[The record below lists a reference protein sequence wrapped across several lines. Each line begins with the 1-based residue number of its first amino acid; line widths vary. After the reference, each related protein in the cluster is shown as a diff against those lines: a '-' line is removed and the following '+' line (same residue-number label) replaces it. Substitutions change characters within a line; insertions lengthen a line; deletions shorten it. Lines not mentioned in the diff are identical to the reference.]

1 MSEKEASNNEE
12 LQEEKN
18 GNQNPETTEE
28 TSVEQDPVVKLED
41 EVKDLKDQNLRLYA
55 EFENFRRRTAKE
67 RLALMESANE
77 DT

>member
-28 TSVEQDPVVKLED
+28 TSV
-41 EVKDLKDQNLRLYA
+41 
-55 EFENFRRRTAKE
+55 
-67 RLALMESANE
+67 
-77 DT
+77 